1 MRTVVRALAIVTI
14 VCACAPNAPFDGRS
28 HGPSGEPSP
37 GAPTPAASTPTT
49 LPPETAI
56 EGFGLSNS
64 NAWVIQGDRLFATF
78 DEGRSWTSVP
88 TPPDVALRGAD
99 VEVPDRE
106 HVWLAGLVPA
116 TSPSAQIPTVW
127 VSSDGGGHWDRHLV
141 GTPSEDIAR
150 ARLEVAD
157 QGHAYVLLAPQRGEG
172 SGQLRKST
180 DGGITWDVVS
190 RLVSGPSL
198 GSTDFSV
205 GSGGRAWMGGS
216 MPGEIPPPGNRLF
229 SSVDGGTSWLPAFLP
244 VPSGFTASEA
254 LPVTLPTP
262 VSRDELVLPVAYG
275 DADRGLVA
283 FYQSS
288 DGGASWVI
296 AALLREFVGD
306 VHSIAIVD
314 GQQWIAPSATP
325 GRLLKTTDRGQSW
338 QMLDA
343 GLQGAAIDLRMGR
356 SGLGWAVVLQQ
367 ACTAAAGC
375 DMAQFLMS
383 TSDGGASWVPWAPPE
398 QP

>member
-1 MRTVVRALAIVTI
+1 MRNHVLQLLVLTVVWSCV
-14 VCACAPNAPFDGRS
+14 PDNPSGGSS
-28 HGPSGEPSP
+28 HGPSREPSAGTP
-37 GAPTPAASTPTT
+37 VLATSTPATR
-49 LPPETAI
+49 PPETAI
-56 EGFGLSNS
+56 DGFGLSDS
-64 NAWVIQGDRLFATF
+64 NVWVIQGNELFATF
-78 DEGRSWTSVP
+78 DAGRSWTSVP
-88 TPPDVALRGAD
+88 TPADLVLRGVD
-99 VEVPDRE
+99 VEVPDGG
-106 HVWLAGLVPA
+106 HVWLAGLLPA
-116 TSPSAQIPTVW
+116 TSPGAQVPTVW
-127 VSSDGGGHWDRHLV
+127 VSSDGGDHWDRQLV
-141 GTPSEDIAR
+141 GAPSEDAAR

-157 QGHAYVLLAPQRGEG
+157 ERHVYLLLAPQRGEG

-198 GSTDFSV
+198 GSSDFAM

-216 MPGEIPPPGNRLF
+216 VPGEIPSPGNRLF

-244 VPSGFTASEA
+244 VPSGFTANEA

-262 VSRDELVLPVAYG
+262 VSRDDLVLPVAYG

-283 FYQSS
+283 FYQSF

-296 AALLREFVGD
+296 AAVLREFVGD

-314 GQQWIAPSATP
+314 GQQWIAPSSTP
-325 GRLLKTTDRGQSW
+325 GRLLRTTDAGQSW
-338 QMLDA
+338 QVLDA
-343 GLQGAAIDLRMGR
+343 GLQGAVIDLRMGR
-356 SGLGWAVVLQQ
+356 GGLGWAVVLQQ
-367 ACTAAAGC
+367 ACTPAAGC

-383 TSDGGASWVPWAPPE
+383 TSDGGASWVPWVPPE